1 MLTNTF
7 RFIFVIEILLK
18 LKEEELNSI
27 IVEMRR
33 NCTNLQE
40 KLVKEESERQVRVI
54 PKSVGNFYLDG
65 MLFISALS
73 FLVE

>member
-40 KLVKEESERQVRVI
+40 KLVKEESERQVRMI